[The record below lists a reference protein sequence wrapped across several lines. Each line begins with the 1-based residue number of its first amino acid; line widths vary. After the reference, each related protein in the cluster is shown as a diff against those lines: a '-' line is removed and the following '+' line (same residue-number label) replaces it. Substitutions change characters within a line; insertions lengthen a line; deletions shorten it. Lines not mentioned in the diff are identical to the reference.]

1 MVGCF
6 FYSCSA
12 SCCLEFRCDVGAKNG
27 QKQVSPVLP
36 SLNKK
41 GERGMIGTDNGALSV
56 DDLTCFVAV
65 LVDERLV
72 VLGHATERHTHA

>member
-1 MVGCF
+1 MRLKKQMG
-6 FYSCSA
+6 
-12 SCCLEFRCDVGAKNG
+12 EFAHRSQTITDAMRRDG
-27 QKQVSPVLP
+27 QKQDSPVLP

-41 GERGMIGTDNGALSV
+41 EERGMIGTDNGALSV

>member
-1 MVGCF
+1 MF
-6 FYSCSA
+6 FFTLAPRPAAWSSGAPSA
-12 SCCLEFRCDVGAKNG
+12 QRMGRNEE
-27 QKQVSPVLP
+27 SPVRP